1 MAVFTSIGLALGATA
16 ATAAATGVAVVGTA
30 VGAASTVY
38 SANKQAKA
46 TKQAAAAQREA
57 TQAQSRSASVQAA
70 RDRMKQI
77 REARIRAGAIA
88 GVAGSE
94 GMGMG
99 TSGVA
104 GSIAS
109 IGSQTGSNIGQIN
122 VTQGFAETASN
133 ALQRSADYQVE
144 AQKWQMIGGISKS
157 IFSDL
162 GGSKTIF
169 DAFK

>member
-1 MAVFTSIGLALGATA
+1 MSGIAVA
-16 ATAAATGVAVVGTA
+16 ATVSAAAT
-30 VGAASTVY
+30 VY
-38 SANKQAKA
+38 SSKKQAKA
-46 TKQAAAAQREA
+46 AKQAAAAQREA

-70 RDRMKQI
+70 RDRMSQI

-88 GVAGSE
+88 GSAGAAGVGQAS
-94 GMGMG
+94 
-99 TSGVA
+99 SGVA
-104 GSIAS
+104 GSISS

-122 VTQGFAETASN
+122 VTQGFAEIAST
-133 ALQRSADYQVE
+133 ALQRSADSQVE

>member
-1 MAVFTSIGLALGATA
+1 MSGIAVATAVA
-16 ATAAATGVAVVGTA
+16 ATA
-30 VGAASTVY
+30 TVY

-88 GVAGSE
+88 GSAGAA
-94 GMGMG
+94 GVGQA

-109 IGSQTGSNIGQIN
+109 IGSQTGANIGQIN
-122 VTQGFAETASN
+122 VTQGFAEIAST
-133 ALQRSADYQVE
+133 ALQRSADKQVE
-144 AQKWQMIGGISKS
+144 AQKWQMIGQTAGKITGSLFQQGGGWTS
-157 IFSDL
+157 IF
-162 GGSKTIF
+162 GGNT
-169 DAFK
+169 FKE

>member
-1 MAVFTSIGLALGATA
+1 MAIFSSIALGVAAAA
-16 ATAAATGVAVVGTA
+16 ATA
-30 VGAASTVY
+30 GATVY

-46 TKQAAAAQREA
+46 SKQAAAAQREA

-122 VTQGFAETASN
+122 VTQGFSETASN

>member
-1 MAVFTSIGLALGATA
+1 MP
-16 ATAAATGVAVVGTA
+16 VAVIGA
-30 VGAASTVY
+30 VISAGATVY

-88 GVAGSE
+88 GSAGAAGVGQTS
-94 GMGMG
+94 
-99 TSGVA
+99 SGVA

-109 IGSQTGSNIGQIN
+109 IGSQTASNIGQIN
-122 VTQGFAETASN
+122 VTQGFAEIAST
-133 ALQRSADYQVE
+133 ALQRSADKQVE
-144 AQKWQMIGGISKS
+144 AQKWQMIGQTAGKITGSLFQQGGGWTS
-157 IFSDL
+157 IF
-162 GGSKTIF
+162 GGNT
-169 DAFK
+169 FK